1 MKKIRI
7 GFTGTRNGLNLEQK
21 DKIKS
26 FLKDSDTDTDTH
38 TDTDI
43 EVSHGDCVGADTDFH
58 EIITQY
64 NKEHP
69 NKKIKIIIHPP
80 DNRALRKFNQGD
92 EVMQPLPYLERNSRI
107 VETCDILIG
116 CPLDK
121 NNEELRSGTWST
133 IRKARKKGK
142 IVYLF

>member
-1 MKKIRI
+1 MKKIKI

-21 DKIKS
+21 DKIKC
-26 FLKDSDTDTDTH
+26 FLNDIDSDIEV
-38 TDTDI
+38 I
-43 EVSHGDCVGADTDFH
+43 EVSHGDCIGADTDFH

-64 NKEHP
+64 KKDRSNKV
-69 NKKIKIIIHPP
+69 IKIVIHPP
-80 DNRALRKFNQGD
+80 DNSVLRKFNQGD
-92 EVMQPLPYLERNSRI
+92 EVMPTLPYLERNDRI

-133 IRKARKKGK
+133 IRKARKKG
-142 IVYLF
+142 IHVYLF